1 MSARPIAKVKRSGV
15 IGASLGGGG
24 GGWGNHVKATVV
36 IKT

>member
-24 GGWGNHVKATVV
+24 GGGEPCKGHRRN
-36 IKT
+36 